1 MSVLMRGECKA
12 EAQTRASQ
20 GSAGIARFGHVPATR
35 GRAAANS
42 GTTGPTL
49 PYEAG
54 SIRSAVPRTV
64 RTPLLSKYARS
75 VSVCV
80 RRPPRASAPFSRYAT
95 ASGASPLLRGP
106 GQTEPIA
113 NCKRARA
120 AVPLCVYTRRCTPTI
135 HRNSAVLITPYNKLR
150 SRSLTWCSLIFNH
163 GNHDQCPLR

>member
-106 GQTEPIA
+106 GQCRP
-113 NCKRARA
+113 
-120 AVPLCVYTRRCTPTI
+120 
-135 HRNSAVLITPYNKLR
+135 
-150 SRSLTWCSLIFNH
+150 SRSLIASEHAPQYPSVSIRDVVLLRFTVTPLCSS
-163 GNHDQCPLR
+163 LRTISCVRDHSLRAVSS